1 MTDSSGNFFAFMPLS
16 ASGAWTI
23 SYTAV
28 ACTSNTM
35 DANCNCRNNSC
46 GRPYPDSLTVTLPHD
61 DVLIFAWR

>member
-1 MTDSSGNFFAFMPLS
+1 MTDSSGNFFAFMPLP

-28 ACTSNTM
+28 ACTGNTM